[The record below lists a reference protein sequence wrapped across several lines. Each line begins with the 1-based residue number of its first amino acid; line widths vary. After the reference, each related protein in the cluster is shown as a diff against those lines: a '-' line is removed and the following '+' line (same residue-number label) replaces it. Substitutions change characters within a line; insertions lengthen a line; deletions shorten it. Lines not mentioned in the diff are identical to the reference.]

1 MSKNRVKY
9 PTNPLI
15 GYLNIN
21 SLRNKIIDVR
31 EVIGKVSLDYFVI
44 SETKLHESFP
54 SAQFNISN
62 YEIRNRRDRDKNGGG
77 LIEIVRKGFITK
89 RLKDYETQIC
99 ETICSEFTVSKK
111 KWICFSVYRPPSYN
125 NLIIFFEE
133 LTKSVCKSLNTYD
146 NIIVMGDFNI
156 DINKNEAIGHDK
168 LDVFCNTLNLT
179 NLVKSD
185 TCFTNNHKSTI
196 DLFLTN
202 KPRSFQ
208 FTSVTETGLS
218 DYHRLITTF
227 MKSYFSRLKPKIIH
241 YRNFKRFDEQ
251 KFIDDVKNA
260 DFSFETDD
268 PNENYSALTN
278 TFSLIVEKHAPLKK
292 KIVRGN
298 HAPFITK
305 DLRKAIYTRS
315 RLKSKYIKNPSEVN
329 EKLYKRQRNKCVSIR
344 KKSMKQYFSNITSKG
359 TVTNTEFWKTM
370 KPFLT
375 NKGCLDNSD
384 IMLRGDNEMITDD
397 KRLAKLFNEHY
408 INIIERSSGLKPE
421 KTVCQNEDF
430 DKKMVLHNI
439 IRKYENHSSITKIKN
454 SMPVKNHLSSN
465 NTLASVRQVTS
476 DEVNLIL
483 KSLNAKKASGTDKI
497 PTKLVKLAS
506 NYLSKPLATAIN
518 NSLTS
523 SKFPDLAKVA
533 NVIPIDKKADDKYD
547 ISNFRP
553 VCLLNCFSKVYENII
568 KCRLTNSMYNNISP
582 FISGY
587 RKNYN
592 TQHVMIRLLEEW
604 RENLDKNYVVG
615 GVLMDLSKAFD
626 CIPHDLLLA
635 KLAAYGVDENLLCY
649 IYSYLL
655 NRKQCVRINN
665 INSDFLNV
673 VSGVPQESIVGPI
686 LFNCFFSDFFYLI
699 ETANAH
705 NFTDDN
711 TLSAFANNIKNL
723 IHLLESECSVAIKW
737 FKDNKMIVNPGKFQ
751 AIILDKKKN
760 NHTQEIIKI
769 GKNDVKVKS
778 SVKFLGVQIDSELNF
793 NLHIANI
800 CRSAANQLNALIRL
814 KHFLGF
820 QEKKVLI
827 NSYFY
832 SNFNYCPLVWMFS
845 HAKSLKKVEALQKR
859 ALRFLYDDYNSP

>member
-1 MSKNRVKY
+1 MHFFGVRKVIVSSIVYNKRVPNSFVDEANSKIVSMCKHNSFEYINNGNISSIHLFDDGLHLLESGMCILANNFIGKLNYFFSDTFTPSELLFLTNHIVTQENSEPGQSLDVLILSKNRVKY
-9 PTNPLI
+9 PTNPLTA
-15 GYLNIN
+15 YLNIN

-31 EVIGKVSLDYFVI
+31 EVIGKMSLDYLVI
-44 SETKLHESFP
+44 SETKLDESFP

-77 LIEIVRKGFITK
+77 LIELVRKGFITK
-89 RLKDYETQIC
+89 RLINYETRFC

-156 DINKNEAIGHDK
+156 DVNKNEAIGHNK
-168 LDVFCNTLNLT
+168 LDIFCNTFNLT
-179 NLVKSD
+179 NLFKSD

-196 DLFLTN
+196 DLFLRN
-202 KPRSFQ
+202 KPCSFQ

-218 DYHRLITTF
+218 DYQRLITTF

-251 KFIDDVKNA
+251 KFIDDIKKA

-329 EKLYKRQRNKCVSIR
+329 KKLYKSQGNKCVSIR

-359 TVTNTEFWKTM
+359 TVTNREFWKTM

-408 INIIERSSGLKPE
+408 INIIERSSDLKPE
-421 KTVCQNEDF
+421 KTVCHNEDF

-439 IRKYENHSSITKIKN
+439 IRKYENHF
-454 SMPVKNHLSSN
+454 
-465 NTLASVRQVTS
+465 TS

-483 KSLNAKKASGTDKI
+483 KSLNAKKASGTDNI
-497 PTKLVKLAS
+497 PTQLVKLAS

-518 NSLTS
+518 NSL
-523 SKFPDLAKVA
+523 
-533 NVIPIDKKADDKYD
+533 
-547 ISNFRP
+547 
-553 VCLLNCFSKVYENII
+553 
-568 KCRLTNSMYNNISP
+568 
-582 FISGY
+582 
-587 RKNYN
+587 
-592 TQHVMIRLLEEW
+592 
-604 RENLDKNYVVG
+604 
-615 GVLMDLSKAFD
+615 
-626 CIPHDLLLA
+626 
-635 KLAAYGVDENLLCY
+635 
-649 IYSYLL
+649 
-655 NRKQCVRINN
+655 
-665 INSDFLNV
+665 
-673 VSGVPQESIVGPI
+673 
-686 LFNCFFSDFFYLI
+686 
-699 ETANAH
+699 
-705 NFTDDN
+705 
-711 TLSAFANNIKNL
+711 
-723 IHLLESECSVAIKW
+723 
-737 FKDNKMIVNPGKFQ
+737 
-751 AIILDKKKN
+751 
-760 NHTQEIIKI
+760 
-769 GKNDVKVKS
+769 
-778 SVKFLGVQIDSELNF
+778 
-793 NLHIANI
+793 
-800 CRSAANQLNALIRL
+800 
-814 KHFLGF
+814 
-820 QEKKVLI
+820 
-827 NSYFY
+827 
-832 SNFNYCPLVWMFS
+832 
-845 HAKSLKKVEALQKR
+845 
-859 ALRFLYDDYNSP
+859 RFLT